1 MFEVTTLPALNAT
14 LNSIATIL
22 LLVGYAL
29 IRRGRI
35 ASHRRCMLAAFFV
48 SVAFLVSYLV
58 YHFQVGS
65 QPFTGQGPIRVLY
78 FSILISHVILAAF
91 IPPLAIITLRR
102 GLRREDAR
110 HIAIARWTFPLWLY
124 VSITGVIVYL
134 MLYQM

>member
-1 MFEVTTLPALNAT
+1 MFEVTALPALNAI

-22 LLVGYAL
+22 LLVGYVL
-29 IRRGRI
+29 IRQGRI
-35 ASHRRCMLAAFFV
+35 TSHRRCMLAAFFV
-48 SVAFLVSYLV
+48 SVIFLTSYLV

-65 QPFTGQGPIRVLY
+65 QPFTGQGAIRVLY
-78 FSILISHVILAAF
+78 FSILISHVILAAS
-91 IPPLAIITLRR
+91 IPPLAILTLRR

-124 VSITGVIVYL
+124 VSITGVIVYW